1 MMSFVKISSKGQI
14 TLPAKIRKALG
25 VQPKDKLELVLRDKE
40 VIIQPV
46 RSFRDF
52 RGSIIPREGNGR
64 KSMEQ
69 AVAEHVLD
77 AD

>member
-1 MMSFVKISSKGQI
+1 MSFVKISSKGQI

-52 RGSIIPREGNGR
+52 RGSIIPQEGNRR